1 MINIESE
8 QQLFEMIE
16 AKRTDI
22 GMTKVKLCK
31 PAGFSRMAWHYYT
44 SGKRKLMWDTLFSA
58 AGVVGIHVYV
68 QGEDTDGQD

>member
-8 QQLFEMIE
+8 RQLFNLIE
-16 AKRTDI
+16 EKRTKI
-22 GMTKVKLCK
+22 GMTKVELCK
-31 PAGFSRMAWHYYT
+31 TAGFSIGCWHFYKT
-44 SGKRKLMWDTLFSA
+44 GERKLMWDTLFSA

>member
-8 QQLFEMIE
+8 RQLFNLIE
-16 AKRTDI
+16 EKRTKI
-22 GMTKVKLCK
+22 GMTKVELCK
-31 PAGFSRMAWHYYT
+31 TGGFSAVAWHYYKK
-44 SGKRKLMWDTLFSA
+44 GERKLMWDTLFSA